1 MRKGGGIIA
10 VVAGSIGVIAAFMT
24 LLFGGIGSALEAE
37 GANTVIGL
45 GWGGV
50 ASSFVVIGLGAAV
63 IAARSKMPAV
73 FLAIVAVLGAIVGGT
88 LVAIFMALALVGAVL
103 ALLAPRPLVH
113 RQGDMAGY
121 QNPRLPVAITLAM
134 PGNGHIAWRS
144 NLTLS
149 G

>member
-50 ASSFVVIGLGAAV
+50 ASSF
-63 IAARSKMPAV
+63 SEPDKV
-73 FLAIVAVLGAIVGGT
+73 FLTSAVGLQSHLHLIDLGDQP
-88 LVAIFMALALVGAVL
+88 F
-103 ALLAPRPLVH
+103 
-113 RQGDMAGY
+113 
-121 QNPRLPVAITLAM
+121 
-134 PGNGHIAWRS
+134 
-144 NLTLS
+144 
-149 G
+149 

>member
-103 ALLAPRPLVH
+103 ALLAPRPLVAVQ
-113 RQGDMAGY
+113 RNAQA
-121 QNPRLPVAITLAM
+121 
-134 PGNGHIAWRS
+134 
-144 NLTLS
+144 
-149 G
+149 